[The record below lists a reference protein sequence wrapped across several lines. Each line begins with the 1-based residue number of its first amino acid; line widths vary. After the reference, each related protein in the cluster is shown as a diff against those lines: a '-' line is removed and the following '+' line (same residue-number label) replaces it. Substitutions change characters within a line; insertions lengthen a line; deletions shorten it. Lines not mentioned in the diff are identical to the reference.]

1 MINERF
7 NRSAFHRWFGFN
19 GKAEKLV
26 AELQELLNQRLLSA
40 EDTVHESGE
49 IIVDLKAQGHRLVLS
64 EPDSDIDLQVWVDGD
79 FAVWFW
85 ADSTSKDVTNR
96 IGRIEVLWQK
106 M

>member
-7 NRSAFHRWFGFN
+7 KRSAFHRWFGLYP
-19 GKAEKLV
+19 KAEKLG
-26 AELQELLNQRLLSA
+26 AELQELLNKRLQSA
-40 EDTVHESGE
+40 EDTVHESRQ

-64 EPDSDIDLQVWVDGD
+64 EPDSDTDLQVWVDGD

-85 ADSTSKDVTNR
+85 ADSTSKDVTKR
-96 IGRIEVLWQK
+96 IDRIEVLWQK